1 MTAKM
6 EQLAIESLAREV
18 EQAGAGAIADCYQ
31 CGKCSAG
38 CPVLSF
44 MDLPPHQVVRYIQLG
59 LRDDVLR
66 SRTIWICA
74 SCQTCT
80 TRCPKEFDIARLM
93 DVLRA
98 ISVREGKVS
107 VSQKDKLTFHRAF
120 LKSVENHGRIF
131 ELGMIRNF
139 KMKTAAKQA
148 IRDPRVLMQDAMMGK
163 GMLFKSKLRFT
174 PDNIKGRSQV
184 KAIFD
189 RVRKLEKSEVA
200 K

>member
-6 EQLAIESLAREV
+6 EQMAIESLAREV
-18 EQAGAGAIADCYQ
+18 EQAGAGAVADCYQ

-38 CPVLSF
+38 CPVASF
-44 MDLPPHQVVRYIQLG
+44 MDLLPHQVVRFTQLG
-59 LRDDVLR
+59 LRDEALT
-66 SRTIWICA
+66 SRTIWVCA

-93 DVLRA
+93 DVLRE
-98 ISVREGKVS
+98 ICVREGKVS

-131 ELGMIRNF
+131 ELGMIQNF

-148 IRDPRVLMQDAMMGK
+148 IRDPRVLMRDAMMGK
-163 GMLFKSKLRFT
+163 GMLLKNKLRFM
-174 PDNIKGRSQV
+174 PDTIKGKSQV
-184 KAIFD
+184 KRIFQ
-189 RVRKLEKSEVA
+189 RVRELEKSEA
-200 K
+200 KK

>member
-1 MTAKM
+1 MTAKL

-38 CPVLSF
+38 CPVASF
-44 MDLPPHQVVRYIQLG
+44 MDLLPHQAVRYIQLG
-59 LRDDVLR
+59 LRDEVLR

-93 DVLRA
+93 DVLRE

-139 KMKTAAKQA
+139 KMKTAARQA

-163 GMLFKSKLRFT
+163 GMLLKSKLRFT
-174 PDNIKGRSQV
+174 PDTIKGRRQV
-184 KAIFD
+184 KGIFE